1 MPLSWTHACVSART
15 QEKENDMKIYDRN
28 RNVLNLGQRV
38 MIAATGAVDFLKEAH
53 IDHMTP
59 YQAEHEKCVLLAN
72 TQERYA
78 PIELIRLG

>member
-1 MPLSWTHACVSART
+1 MPLSWTDACAFART
-15 QEKENDMKIYDRN
+15 QEKENEMKIYDRN

-53 IDHMTP
+53 TDNMTP

-72 TQERYA
+72 SGERYA

>member
-1 MPLSWTHACVSART
+1 MPLSWTHACAFART
-15 QEKENDMKIYDRN
+15 QEKENEMKIYDRN

-53 IDHMTP
+53 TDNMTP

-72 TQERYA
+72 SGERYA

>member
-1 MPLSWTHACVSART
+1 MPLSWTHACASART
-15 QEKENDMKIYDRN
+15 QEKENEMKIYDRN

-53 IDHMTP
+53 TDNMTP

-72 TQERYA
+72 SGERYA